1 MKWRKVLVG
10 QTKIKAKIKTA
21 IEVYQYVKR
30 NSKYELEYFSN
41 SITTISRLQR
51 IIIYIIRNK
60 P

>member
-41 SITTISRLQR
+41 SISTISRLQR